1 MNQYEFYSNFFKY
14 RCRKED
20 LQHSSKYGDYYHK
33 IENYY
38 GPGKSRYFDTKDEY
52 DAYLREQEKMYDK
65 AVEEQRQNKIDKFT
79 SGRDAAIKKSSN
91 YAVVSAVNKANES
104 IEADK
109 KKQGSSANN
118 ARGVGNDY
126 QKYLNKGYSD
136 TLPGAERAR
145 KEKENAEKYARKANL
160 LKQAQSGRET
170 AIKNS
175 NTTVSDEEFEK
186 RVQKDRA
193 YSKEQKKMKNPV
205 YAAMKNIQKRINRF
219 ENLQNYQS
227 GRQAAINNSEKIS
240 DEEWKKRLEADKQYQ
255 QIAKMPGGKV
265 IADSIV
271 RKKAALNDTP
281 VEEVVIE
288 ETVTENNE
296 PTKTTSIKDTYSTVK
311 DLTSEYAAKSNAD
324 KQVKLDELNDN
335 FKEFRT
341 ILQKLRRGN
350 NTITREQIEKF
361 KKTNPLYQALNESFA
376 DGDPDYDLLDYI
388 DVGGKKGDMRIDY
401 AEESLKELV
410 SALEDTINNGT
421 VKTASKEQPKPGRSA
436 I

>member
-14 RCRKED
+14 RGRKED

-52 DAYLREQEKMYDK
+52 DAYLREQEKQYNK
-65 AVEEQRQNKIDKFT
+65 ANAQNTINKFT
-79 SGRDAAIKKSSN
+79 SGRDAAIKNSNNN
-91 YAVVSAVNKANES
+91 YAAINTRNEQ
-104 IEADK
+104 IAKEGTAGAD
-109 KKQGSSANN
+109 
-118 ARGVGNDY
+118 
-126 QKYLNKGYSD
+126 
-136 TLPGAERAR
+136 RAK
-145 KEKENAEKYARKANL
+145 KEKENAEKRAKTPTEYTRKKFLEANL
-160 LKQAQSGRET
+160 SGREA
-170 AIKNS
+170 AINKS
-175 NTTVSDEEFEK
+175 AEK
-186 RVQKDRA
+186 TKEA
-193 YSKEQKKMKNPV
+193 MTEQKKMKNPI
-205 YAAMKNIQKRINRF
+205 YAAMKNIQKRINRL
-219 ENLQNYQS
+219 ENLQNYQR

-271 RKKAALNDTP
+271 KKKTALNNTP
-281 VEEVVIE
+281 IEEVVVE

-324 KQVKLDELNDN
+324 KQVKLNELNDN

>member
-14 RCRKED
+14 RGKKED

-52 DAYLREQEKMYDK
+52 DAYLREQEKQYNK
-65 AVEEQRQNKIDKFT
+65 TKEELAQKNVNKFT
-79 SGRDAAIKKSSN
+79 SGRDAAIKNSQN
-91 YAVVSAVNKANES
+91 PAVVSAQNKANDLKES
-104 IEADK
+104 DK
-109 KKQGSSANN
+109 RIQGSSSNN
-118 ARGVGNDY
+118 ATGYGNEY

-136 TLPGAERAR
+136 TLPGAQRAK
-145 KEKENAEKYARKANL
+145 KEKENAEKAAERSKL
-160 LKQAQSGRET
+160 LNTAQSGREA
-170 AIKNS
+170 AINNS
-175 NTTVSDEEFEK
+175 YKMSDEEIQEAFD
-186 RVQKDRA
+186 KD
-193 YSKEQKKMKNPV
+193 KKWQEEQKKLKNPV
-205 YAAMKNIQKRINRF
+205 YAAMKNIQKRINRL
-219 ENLQNYQS
+219 ENLQNQQS

-271 RKKAALNDTP
+271 KKKTALNNPEST
-281 VEEVVIE
+281 
-288 ETVTENNE
+288 ETE
-296 PTKTTSIKDTYSTVK
+296 TTSIKNAYNTVK

-324 KQVKLDELNDN
+324 KQVKLDELNNN

-341 ILQKLRRGN
+341 ILQKLKRGN
-350 NTITREQIEKF
+350 NTLTRKQIEDF

-376 DGDPDYDLLDYI
+376 DGDSEYDLLDYI

-421 VKTASKEQPKPGRSA
+421 VKTTSKEQPKPGRGA

>member
-14 RCRKED
+14 RGRKED

-52 DAYLREQEKMYDK
+52 DAYLREQEKQYNK
-65 AVEEQRQNKIDKFT
+65 ANAQNTINKFT
-79 SGRDAAIKKSSN
+79 SGRDAAIKNSNNN
-91 YAVVSAVNKANES
+91 YAAINTRNEQ
-104 IEADK
+104 IAKEGTAGAD
-109 KKQGSSANN
+109 
-118 ARGVGNDY
+118 
-126 QKYLNKGYSD
+126 
-136 TLPGAERAR
+136 RAK
-145 KEKENAEKYARKANL
+145 KEKENAEKRAKTPTEYTRKKFLEANL
-160 LKQAQSGRET
+160 SGREA
-170 AIKNS
+170 AINKS
-175 NTTVSDEEFEK
+175 AEK
-186 RVQKDRA
+186 TKEA
-193 YSKEQKKMKNPV
+193 MTEQKKMKNPI
-205 YAAMKNIQKRINRF
+205 YAAMKNIQKRINRL

-240 DEEWKKRLEADKQYQ
+240 DEELKKRLEADKQYQ
-255 QIAKMPGGKV
+255 QMAKMPGGKV

-271 RKKAALNDTP
+271 KKKTALNNTP
-281 VEEVVIE
+281 IEEVVVE

-324 KQVKLDELNDN
+324 KQVKLNELNDN

>member
-14 RCRKED
+14 RGRKED

-52 DAYLREQEKMYDK
+52 DAYLREQEKQYNK
-65 AVEEQRQNKIDKFT
+65 ANAQNTINKFT
-79 SGRDAAIKKSSN
+79 SGRDAAIKNSNNN
-91 YAVVSAVNKANES
+91 YAAINTRNEQ
-104 IEADK
+104 IAKEGTAGAD
-109 KKQGSSANN
+109 
-118 ARGVGNDY
+118 
-126 QKYLNKGYSD
+126 
-136 TLPGAERAR
+136 RAK
-145 KEKENAEKYARKANL
+145 KEKENAEKRAKTPTEYTRKKFLEANL
-160 LKQAQSGRET
+160 SGREA
-170 AIKNS
+170 AINKS
-175 NTTVSDEEFEK
+175 AEK
-186 RVQKDRA
+186 TKEA
-193 YSKEQKKMKNPV
+193 MTEQKKMKNPI
-205 YAAMKNIQKRINRF
+205 YAAMKNIQKRINRL

-255 QIAKMPGGKV
+255 QMAKMPGGKV

-271 RKKAALNDTP
+271 KKKTALNNTP
-281 VEEVVIE
+281 IEEVVVE

-296 PTKTTSIKDTYSTVK
+296 PTKTTSIQDTYSTVK

-324 KQVKLDELNDN
+324 KQVKLNELNDN